1 MKAFKSTLLIFLS
14 IFILSSCGGNQK
26 KQEATQDETFDL
38 ESYIIAAESI
48 EPNLNSVDQIF
59 NILDMVNAEYYE
71 VLANDPYNAHS
82 YKTTYP
88 IAAANL
94 GIYMADVLYHYYG
107 ENEETMFLTF
117 QAAQELAQYIGV
129 QSQFASWTLEQLEGT
144 IMKRDTITRL
154 FNQLLEDSKNYT
166 SEEEMVFV
174 HTAFLT
180 GSFVEKVYISSNLL
194 QQKMNTTE
202 MSQEEEADIRELLVI
217 YLNQLDPSTSILYEA
232 FERQQDQLEG
242 MMVLNTFNRLRELS
256 QQLQKVKPTLAL
268 APIGEISG
276 NNDLKTTFGLIANLR
291 NQLVTATS

>member
-26 KQEATQDETFDL
+26 KQEASQDETFDL

-71 VLANDPYNAHS
+71 VLSNDPYNAHS

-129 QSQFASWTLEQLEGT
+129 QSQFASWTFEQLEGT
-144 IMKRDTITRL
+144 VMKRDTITRL

-194 QQKMNTTE
+194 QQKMNAAE

-242 MMVLNTFNRLRELS
+242 MMVLNTFERLRELS